1 MTKLPISVCVIAGA
15 EAGRIGRLLASVAEW
30 TSEIVVV
37 LNEGLED
44 GTEGVAASYGA
55 KIFRHPWSGFRG
67 QKNLALG
74 HATQP
79 WVLSLDADEEVS
91 PELRESIGRFFQG
104 DQDRFAGAEFARK
117 VWFMGRWITH
127 GDWYPDRVLRLFRR
141 ESGQWAG
148 SPEHCHVELRGSC
161 TRLPGDLLHYSN
173 PDISSYVR
181 KINYFSDLYLQ
192 RQLADKARWSAPAA
206 IFRMKWRFFRAYFLR
221 LGFLDGY
228 PGFFIAVSTAYST
241 LVRHSRLFEHSQPGP
256 PSQSITS
263 PSAQSA
269 AATTIPSPS
278 AQSADATTIP
288 SPSAQSADATTSAR
302 TADATTPP
310 CAPPKSR

>member
-1 MTKLPISVCVIAGA
+1 MIKLPISVCVIAGA

-44 GTEGVAASYGA
+44 GTEGVAASFGA
-55 KIFRHPWSGFRG
+55 KIFRHPWSGFRE

-91 PELRESIGRFFQG
+91 PELRESIGRFFGG

-141 ESGQWAG
+141 DSGRWAG
-148 SPEHCHVELRGSC
+148 SPEHCNVELRGPS
-161 TRLPGDLLHYSN
+161 TRLSGDLLHYSN

-181 KINYFSDLYLQ
+181 KINYFADLYLQ
-192 RQLADKARWSAPAA
+192 RQLADKARWSATAA

-256 PSQSITS
+256 PAAII
-263 PSAQSA
+263 SA
-269 AATTIPSPS
+269 
-278 AQSADATTIP
+278 
-288 SPSAQSADATTSAR
+288 SAR
-302 TADATTPP
+302 TADAANPP